1 MKRLFPVLL
10 LLISFISEAQNTMY
24 FMERLP
30 QNIAYN
36 PAIMPKMKFFI
47 GLPGMYGGVS
57 AQVYN
62 SGFNINEM
70 DDFVNNLDNDNYNPD
85 DFVKSIGDYNLFTAE
100 ASMNV
105 LSFGFKL
112 KEKGYLSFL
121 VTMNSLLINKAASD
135 IAYLV
140 SDLDNLSNES
150 FPIIV
155 DDISVTANN
164 YLNFGFTY
172 SRIINEHLT
181 LGITPRINFNQFGL
195 KTSDLSFKIDLDESA
210 IGSPDDEYIQTFT
223 GEAVLGLPTEINPDA
238 RNNGELDLDAGL
250 LNENWID
257 DISFGSIL
265 KNKSLMVDIGA
276 TYEIEKWTFSASLL
290 NIGASSFKTNA
301 YELRGNN
308 DKVLI
313 NEAEKI
319 KIGIPAKLYI
329 GAMRQFSPKWNYALL
344 FNNNFYKSGSVAT
357 ATASLNGY
365 IGSALS
371 TSISYTAGYKYDNI
385 GIGLR
390 FRFFPGT
397 DFYLVT
403 DNIIQAF
410 NYKNAY
416 RLTAAAGI
424 NISIGLKEK
433 SSVPVEI
440 PVDSN

>member
-1 MKRLFPVLL
+1 
-10 LLISFISEAQNTMY
+10 MY

-47 GLPGMYGGVS
+47 GLPGIGG
-57 AQVYN
+57 AAFQAYN
-62 SGFNINEM
+62 SGFNFNQLDE
-70 DDFVNNLDNDNYNPD
+70 FGTNLEKENYNPD

-121 VTMNSLLINKAASD
+121 VTMNGLLINKAASD

-140 SDLDNLSNES
+140 ADLDNLSTES
-150 FPIIV
+150 FPVII

-181 LGITPRINFNQFGL
+181 LGITPRINFNQAGL
-195 KTSDLSFKIDLDESA
+195 KTSDLYFKIDLDESA
-210 IGSPDDEYIQTFT
+210 LNSPENEFIQTFT
-223 GEAVLGLPTEINPDA
+223 GEAVLGLPTKINPEA
-238 RNNGELDLDAGL
+238 INNGELDFDAGL
-250 LNENWID
+250 LHENWLE
-257 DISFGSIL
+257 DIGFGSIL
-265 KNKSLMVDIGA
+265 KNKSLMVDVGA

-290 NIGASSFKTNA
+290 NIGASVFQTNG
-301 YELRGNN
+301 YELRGKD
-308 DKVLI
+308 DKVLV
-313 NEAEKI
+313 NKAEKV
-319 KIGIPAKLYI
+319 KIGIPAKLYL

-344 FNNNFYKSGSVAT
+344 FNNNFYSSGSVAT

-365 IGSALS
+365 VGSALS
-371 TSISYTAGYKYDNI
+371 TSISYTAGYKYDNL
-385 GIGLR
+385 GFGLR

-397 DFYLVT
+397 DLYLVT

-410 NYKNAY
+410 NYRNAF

-424 NISIGLKEK
+424 NISFGLKEE
-433 SSVPVEI
+433 STI